1 MDLPSFLWLWKIAAW
16 SMGLSLLTYSILAIT
31 GLGMAHTRKAQ
42 LPRTTWRTLHIT
54 LGLTLVILV
63 LGLLAIGIVGT
74 LGQYGS
80 LGHSNHG
87 IFGGIVVG
95 ITLLSAGAALQIQRG
110 YAWAK
115 PLHIALNVLLGAAF
129 LGVLWTG
136 WIVVQ
141 QYLP

>member
-1 MDLPSFLWLWKIAAW
+1 
-16 SMGLSLLTYSILAIT
+16 MGLSLLTYSILAVT

-42 LPRTTWRTLHIT
+42 LPHAAWRTTHIT
-54 LGLTLVILV
+54 LGLSLTILV
-63 LGLLAIGIVGT
+63 LGLSSIGIVGT

-87 IFGGIVVG
+87 IFGGIVVS

-110 YAWAK
+110 YAWAR

>member
-31 GLGMAHTRKAQ
+31 GVGMAHTRKAQ
-42 LPRTTWRTLHIT
+42 LPRAAWRTLHIA
-54 LGLTLVILV
+54 LGLTLVMLV

-87 IFGGIVVG
+87 IFGGIVVS
-95 ITLLSAGAALQIQRG
+95 ITLLSAGAALQIQKG
-110 YAWAK
+110 HTWAR